1 MKKTSAKNELIL
13 SALLS
18 NPSITAAA
26 SACGVSKRVIYDRL
40 NDPDFRAAYDKA
52 RRDLLQQSAAAVQ
65 YHMNTAIETLAEIVG
80 DTSASPQTRL
90 NAAESIIRN
99 TLKLTERA
107 DILERLEALE
117 RLHK

>member
-1 MKKTSAKNELIL
+1 MKKPSVKNEIIL

-18 NPSITAAA
+18 NPSIRAA
-26 SACGVSKRVIYDRL
+26 SAACGVSERVIYDRL
-40 NDPDFRAAYDKA
+40 NDPEFRSVYDKA

-65 YHMNTAIETLAEIVG
+65 YHMNTAIETLAEIVA
-80 DTSASPQTRL
+80 DDSASAQTRL